1 MSGSNSSAPG
11 SAVPAEALTF
21 TVHSMPAP
29 ALDDA
34 AQRTRAGRR
43 KLLLVLLACAAPVI
57 ASYFTYFVVRP
68 EARSNYGELIDPPR
82 ALPPGLPLRDLQ
94 GRAVAAGTLHDQWL
108 HVVVAG
114 GACDARCERALRLPR
129 QFREPRGRAR
139 DRLDKVW
146 LVVDE
151 TPLRPEVAA
160 AVAAAPPVTVLRVP
174 REALADWLAPAA
186 GGALEQHAYIVDPMG
201 RWMLRVPPDPDA
213 GRFKRDVER
222 LLRASASWDRA
233 GR

>member
-1 MSGSNSSAPG
+1 MAIGGGGGGGGVRGTPRG
-11 SAVPAEALTF
+11 
-21 TVHSMPAP
+21 
-29 ALDDA
+29 
-34 AQRTRAGRR
+34 
-43 KLLLVLLACAAPVI
+43 VL
-57 ASYFTYFVVRP
+57 FV
-68 EARSNYGELIDPPR
+68 G
-82 ALPPGLPLRDLQ
+82 G
-94 GRAVAAGTLHDQWL
+94 
-108 HVVVAG
+108 G
-114 GACDARCERALRLPR
+114 GAGHARCERALLLQR
-129 QFREPRGRAR
+129 QLRETLGRER